1 VLLPV
6 ISVGPS
12 VVGHAPGVPAVATV
26 PDGASMVDLFNSAA
40 SQLTL
45 KLKENQNLYETYY
58 KAILGLREAAGRP
71 TWAHQLD
78 LTKKATNLLSRNL
91 ANQLAPQQADLDA
104 YGIGTLPAD
113 ISNATAKQ
121 KLTNMGRALITTARA
136 FKLGVLTNSVL
147 ISTTDIGTGD
157 DVFTDPHKA
166 FLNMAQLKAI
176 VATFGK
182 MFDAFYNDLAGS
194 PDPSCMTQTLDKSVI
209 FTVHG
214 DTPKTPRQN
223 DA

>member
-1 VLLPV
+1 
-6 ISVGPS
+6 
-12 VVGHAPGVPAVATV
+12 
-26 PDGASMVDLFNSAA
+26 
-40 SQLTL
+40 
-45 KLKENQNLYETYY
+45 
-58 KAILGLREAAGRP
+58 
-71 TWAHQLD
+71 
-78 LTKKATNLLSRNL
+78 
-91 ANQLAPQQADLDA
+91 LDA

-223 DA
+223 DAWPDGTEGNSNWLYVMGGGYVKNGWYGGIDEKGKFSGFNPGTGADIDGQQSNVTTNAACAAVAYAVAKGNLQKVQEFYKGPSIEGIINKV